1 MWRGCS
7 VRHGCVPVS
16 RAWGTGSTESW
27 AVYWSRWGSNWHS
40 PRCIET
46 YRPEGLRLLGR
57 RPGRCARRPIRGS
70 KTSGRCSSK
79 NHTFERF
86 RWQPTALESIFP
98 ALPVDFEKGTHML
111 QTRVLP
117 PADGAYQ
124 YPLLIKRLLLSGSRY
139 EKTREIVYRDSV
151 RYTYATLNE
160 RICRLANALTAAG
173 VKAGDTVGVMDWDSH
188 RYLECMF
195 AIPMIGAVIHTVN
208 VRLSAEQIAYTI
220 NHADD
225 RLLLI
230 NSEFVGLY
238 QAMSG
243 HLSTVEKTLLLT
255 DQPEKTAELPN
266 LVGEYEAL
274 LAAASP
280 TYEFEDFDEHSVATT
295 FYTTGT
301 TGNPKGVY
309 FTHRQLVLHT
319 LGVATIMG
327 CIDSTRLLGTDDVYM
342 PITPMFHVHAWGIPY
357 AATML
362 GLKQVYPGRYEP
374 ELLVELWRREKVTF
388 SHCVP
393 TILQMLLNAK
403 SAQDVDFGGWKIV
416 IGGSSLN
423 RSLYQA
429 AKAKGIQLTA
439 AYGMS
444 ETGPLISVAHINE
457 ELKAGSEDEQITYR
471 IKAGVPGMLVDAAI
485 IDQQGN
491 FLPADGETQGELVLR
506 APWLTE
512 SYFREPKKGA
522 ELWAGGWLRT
532 GDVATLD
539 GMGFIDIRDRIKDVI
554 KTGGEWISSLEL
566 EDLCSRHPAVREV
579 AVVGIAD
586 PQWGE
591 RPFALLVIRDG
602 HQLDAKGLK
611 EHLKPFVEQGHINK
625 WAIPGQIALVTE
637 IPKTSVG
644 KLDKK
649 RMRLDIADWQNN
661 NSAFLSSL

>member
-1 MWRGCS
+1 
-7 VRHGCVPVS
+7 
-16 RAWGTGSTESW
+16 
-27 AVYWSRWGSNWHS
+27 
-40 PRCIET
+40 
-46 YRPEGLRLLGR
+46 
-57 RPGRCARRPIRGS
+57 
-70 KTSGRCSSK
+70 
-79 NHTFERF
+79 
-86 RWQPTALESIFP
+86 
-98 ALPVDFEKGTHML
+98 ML

-124 YPLLIKRLLLSGSRY
+124 YPLLLKRLLMSGSRY
-139 EKTREIVYRDSV
+139 EKTREIVYRDSL
-151 RYTYATLNE
+151 RYTYVELNE
-160 RICRLANALTAAG
+160 RICRLANVLTAAG
-173 VKAGDTVGVMDWDSH
+173 VKAGDTVAVMDWDSH

-208 VRLSAEQIAYTI
+208 VRLSPEQIAYTI

-225 RLLLI
+225 RVVLV
-230 NSEFVGLY
+230 NSEFTGLY
-238 QAMSG
+238 NAIAG
-243 HLSTVEKTLLLT
+243 HPTTVEKTLLLT
-255 DQPEKTAELPN
+255 DLPEKTADLPN
-266 LVGEYEAL
+266 LVGEYEEL

-280 TYEFEDFDEHSVATT
+280 EYEFEDFDENSVATM

-319 LGVATIMG
+319 MGVATIMG
-327 CIDSTRLLGTDDVYM
+327 CIDSVRLLGTDDVYM

-362 GLKQVYPGRYEP
+362 GLKQVYPGRYDP
-374 ELLVELWRREKVTF
+374 ELLVELWRKEKVTF

-393 TILQMLLNAK
+393 TIMQMLLNAK
-403 SAQDVDFGGWKIV
+403 SAADIDFGGWKII
-416 IGGSSLN
+416 IGGSSLT
-423 RSLYQA
+423 RTLYKA

-457 ELKAGSEDEQITYR
+457 ELKAGSEDERITYR

-485 IDQQGN
+485 VDENGN
-491 FLPADGETQGELVLR
+491 FLPTDGETQGELVLR
-506 APWLTE
+506 APWLSE
-512 SYFREPKKGA
+512 SYYREPEKGA
-522 ELWAGGWLRT
+522 EMWAGGWMHT

-554 KTGGEWISSLEL
+554 KTGGEWISSLAL

-579 AVVGIAD
+579 AVVGIPD

-591 RPFALLVIRDG
+591 RPFALLVVREG
-602 HQLDAKGLK
+602 HELDARILK

-625 WAIPGQIALVTE
+625 WAIPSQIALVTE

-649 RMRLDIADWQNN
+649 KMRLDIVQWQNS
-661 NSAFLSSL
+661 NSAFLSTL

>member
-1 MWRGCS
+1 
-7 VRHGCVPVS
+7 
-16 RAWGTGSTESW
+16 
-27 AVYWSRWGSNWHS
+27 
-40 PRCIET
+40 
-46 YRPEGLRLLGR
+46 
-57 RPGRCARRPIRGS
+57 
-70 KTSGRCSSK
+70 
-79 NHTFERF
+79 
-86 RWQPTALESIFP
+86 
-98 ALPVDFEKGTHML
+98 ML

-124 YPLLIKRLLLSGSRY
+124 YPLLIKRLLLSGGRY
-139 EKTREIVYRDSV
+139 EKTREIVYRDAV

-160 RICRLANALTAAG
+160 RICRLANVLTAAG
-173 VKAGDTVGVMDWDSH
+173 VKAGDTVAVMDWDSH

-208 VRLSAEQIAYTI
+208 VRLSPEQIAYTI

-225 RLLLI
+225 RLVLV
-230 NSEFVGLY
+230 NSEFVDLY
-238 QAMSG
+238 KAMSG

-255 DQPEKTAELPN
+255 DLPDKTADLPH
-266 LVGEYEAL
+266 LVGEYETL
-274 LAAASP
+274 LSAASP
-280 TYEFEDFDEHSVATT
+280 RYEFEDFDENSVATT

-327 CIDSTRLLGTDDVYM
+327 CVDSTRLLGTDDVYM

-362 GLKQVYPGRYEP
+362 GLKQVYPGRYDP
-374 ELLVELWRREKVTF
+374 ELLVELWRKEKVTF

-403 SAQDVDFGGWKIV
+403 GAQNADFGGWKII
-416 IGGSSLN
+416 IGGSALT

-429 AKAKGIQLTA
+429 AKARGIQLTA

-457 ELKAGSEDEQITYR
+457 ELKAGSEDERITYR
-471 IKAGVPGMLVDAAI
+471 IKAGVPGMLVEAAI
-485 IDQQGN
+485 IDQQGH

-512 SYFREPKKGA
+512 SYFREPEKGA

-591 RPFALLVIRDG
+591 RPFALLVIREG

-625 WAIPGQIALVTE
+625 WAIPSQIALVTE

-649 RMRLDIADWQNN
+649 RMRLDIAEWQNS
-661 NSAFLSSL
+661 NSAFLSTL